1 MENYRKIKFRAWVPS
16 QNRIVYQDFA
26 INADNGR
33 VFGYL
38 RPSITNGSRVF
49 DIDEFWKDKDYPI
62 IQQFTGLL
70 DKYGK
75 EIYEGDILKCK
86 GYDGWFD
93 REGFYYNMEVKFSI
107 HPAGDTQLAG
117 FNYIPKDSEVIGNKF
132 ENGELLKK

>member
-1 MENYRKIKFRAWVPS
+1 MTNHPIKFRVWDSAASKYLENEVMWSVAGMP
-16 QNRIVYQDFA
+16 QEMMPGQHPFIPFLMVA
-26 INADNGR
+26 LLAPADKY
-33 VFGYL
+33 V
-38 RPSITNGSRVF
+38 V
-49 DIDEFWKDKDYPI
+49 
-62 IQQFTGLL
+62 QQFTNLF
-70 DKYGK
+70 DKNGK